1 MDQTK
6 LERLAL
12 GMARDHVWMEGISF
26 PTTILGDLKSLQDEF
41 VARDEDV
48 IVISYP
54 KSGTNWIKEII
65 NLIRTRGDPS
75 WVQSVVSWERT
86 PWLESSF
93 GLELIKKQKDARFY
107 TSHLPVQFFPKTFF
121 TSKAK
126 CVYIVRNPRDIL
138 VSGYHFWKAV
148 KVTKNP
154 DSFEGYFEWFLQGNV
169 PFGSWFDHVGGW
181 LQMRGKENFLFI
193 SYEEL
198 HQDRRA
204 SVEKIS
210 QFLGTKLSPEQL
222 DSVLKNVTFQAM
234 KDNNMSNLSLLPDT
248 LMDHSKACLMRKG
261 IVGDWEN
268 HFTVAQS
275 EAFDKVYQEKMA
287 GIPPASSRGSNG
299 LTRLHRVHRLDF
311 LRLLCSQRSKLYMM
325 IDI

>member
-12 GMARDHVWMEGISF
+12 GVARDYVWIEGISF
-26 PTTILGDLKSLQDEF
+26 PTTITGDLKSLRDEF
-41 VARDEDV
+41 VAKDEDV

-65 NLIRTRGDPS
+65 NLVRTRGDPS
-75 WVQSVVSWERT
+75 WVQSVVSWERS
-86 PWLESSF
+86 PWLETSF

-107 TSHLPVQFFPKTFF
+107 ISHLPMQFFPKTFF
-121 TSKAK
+121 KSKAK

-148 KVTKNP
+148 KATKNP

-181 LQMRGKENFLFI
+181 LQMRGKENFLLI

-198 HQDRRA
+198 HQDIRA

-234 KDNNMSNLSLLPDT
+234 KDNNMSNFSLLPDT
-248 LMDHSKACLMRKG
+248 VMDHSKACLMRKG
-261 IVGDWEN
+261 MVGDWEN

-287 GIPPASSRGSNG
+287 GLPPG
-299 LTRLHRVHRLDF
+299 LF
-311 LRLLCSQRSKLYMM
+311 PWE
-325 IDI
+325 